1 MDTIVLGTGVLLW
14 PRHERISDRY
24 ATVTL
29 HHAPNDRD
37 RTPAAFADPPL
48 GTHGRMVAVIL
59 DTRHSPHCGDLV
71 RGLRPRTPTVGDE
84 VALGTGTLFTEDI
97 GPVITEIGLRPDDD
111 RTCDWLNPEALYR
124 CHSQTVR
131 LELRLSEHR

>member
-1 MDTIVLGTGVLLW
+1 MDTIVPGTGILLW
-14 PRHERISDRY
+14 PSHERISDRY
-24 ATVTL
+24 GTITL
-29 HHAPNDRD
+29 DRSPD
-37 RTPAAFADPPL
+37 GRGTPAAFTDPPL

-71 RGLRPRTPTVGDE
+71 RGLSPLTPMIGDE
-84 VALGTGTLFTEDI
+84 IALGTGTLFTEDT

-131 LELRLSEHR
+131 LELRRSGHR

>member
-1 MDTIVLGTGVLLW
+1 MDIIVLGTGILLW
-14 PRHERISDRY
+14 PSHERISDRY
-24 ATVTL
+24 GTVTL
-29 HHAPNDRD
+29 DSAPDGRG
-37 RTPAAFADPPL
+37 RTPAAFTDPPL
-48 GTHGRMVAVIL
+48 GTHGRMVAVVL

-84 VALGTGTLFTEDI
+84 VALGIGTLFTEDI

-111 RTCDWLNPEALYR
+111 RAHDWLAPEALYR

-131 LELRLSEHR
+131 LELRPSGHR